1 MMQGASFSGRRQAM
15 HSYDVTYL
23 GVIYYEERL
32 RQAEQSRQVRRSE
45 WFRKLPRLAQ
55 IAAMILF

>member
-1 MMQGASFSGRRQAM
+1 M
-15 HSYDVTYL
+15 HSYDMMTYL

-32 RQAEQSRQVRRSE
+32 RQAEQSRRVRHSE

-55 IAAMILF
+55 IVAMVLF

>member
-1 MMQGASFSGRRQAM
+1 M
-15 HSYDVTYL
+15 HSYEMAYL
-23 GVIYYEERL
+23 GRIYYEDRL

>member
-1 MMQGASFSGRRQAM
+1 M
-15 HSYDVTYL
+15 HSYDMTYL

-32 RQAEQSRQVRRSE
+32 RQAEQSRRVRHSE

-55 IAAMILF
+55 IVAMVLF